1 MIANN
6 CMEKSEKIDEKEII
20 AKKLVMLFQDDFI
33 LKLHVDRFYD
43 YKIGLKRKILLF
55 ENIYRFLSFFEKI
68 GTTIVQF
75 ERLIKGS

>member
-33 LKLHVDRFYD
+33 LKLHVDRFYNMII
-43 YKIGLKRKILLF
+43 KNWIKKKNSSFRKYLQVF
-55 ENIYRFLSFFEKI
+55 KFLRKNWDNNSSI
-68 GTTIVQF
+68 
-75 ERLIKGS
+75 